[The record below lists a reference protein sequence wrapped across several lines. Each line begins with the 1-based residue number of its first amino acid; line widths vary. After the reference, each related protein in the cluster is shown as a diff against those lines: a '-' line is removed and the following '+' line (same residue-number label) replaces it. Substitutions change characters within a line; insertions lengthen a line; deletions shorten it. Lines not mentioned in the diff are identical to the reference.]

1 MKNNTVIVELMND
14 YFVEIDEYNH
24 TLKKRYMGKD
34 KKGKEQEYEKVI
46 GYFNN
51 LKQCVERMTRFL
63 ALEELDGN
71 VVTIQEYA
79 EAAENAF
86 EAVKGLAIGVAHE
99 RV

>member
-34 KKGKEQEYEKVI
+34 KNGNEQEYEKVI

-51 LKQCVERMTRFL
+51 IKQCVERMTRL
-63 ALEELDGN
+63 LTLEELDGN
-71 VVTIQEYA
+71 VVKIKEYA
-79 EAAENAF
+79 EAAEKAF
-86 EAVKGLAIGVAHE
+86 QAVKKLDL
-99 RV
+99 